1 MGIKLWWTQINFK
14 LVNFFRMSGDS
25 ATVDSEMSTSVN
37 SDASLDIDIV
47 RHHDGIG
54 TFSQTDRT
62 VCNPTFPV
70 ATSTANL
77 LDTRDFDT
85 ETDSED
91 DLSQFGRSKIVRK
104 LKFWKRKFER
114 KKPCFSPTEW
124 EVLVWRE
131 RMACTPGWAC
141 PGWSCISC
149 LSCSSSTRGNPLA
162 SPWCASDSDG
172 DGLVMN
178 LINISNTNHTF
189 YWLWPLRAFIANVC
203 LLRHQHG
210 YMIFQQSFP
219 SDHIIHQ
226 QIEAIK

>member
-1 MGIKLWWTQINFK
+1 
-14 LVNFFRMSGDS
+14 MSGDIT
-25 ATVDSEMSTSVN
+25 TVDSDMSTSVN

-47 RHHDGIG
+47 RHHDGLG
-54 TFSQTDRT
+54 TFRPT

-85 ETDSED
+85 ETDSEE
-91 DLSQFGRSKIVRK
+91 DLSQFGRAKIVNI
-104 LKFWKRKFER
+104 WKYFINIWKYFV
-114 KKPCFSPTEW
+114 FSPTEW
-124 EVLVWRE
+124 ELEVLRLDLALE
-131 RMACTPGWAC
+131 TMACTPGWEC

-162 SPWCASDSDG
+162 SPWCASDSDGDG

-219 SDHIIHQ
+219 SDHIILHQ
-226 QIEAIK
+226 Q